1 MEEFKIGDY
10 VEVGFGENRHDNEGF
25 SIYFRMDVE
34 GYNEFDIEEF
44 LESEGNIL
52 YVEKVDDESSILFA
66 GDKKFSDY
74 LPE

>member
-52 YVEKVDDESSILFA
+52 YKEYFKIIFRISIL
-66 GDKKFSDY
+66 KY
-74 LPE
+74 I